1 MTIKV
6 PYTNHIKK
14 NKIFVSIAG
23 SYWTGSSALLDLLVD
38 NPNFYSPPGEFS
50 LFSYGQFFNDV
61 VNPIFKKDNINP
73 KIFNENILR
82 FTEFNKDENINI
94 FPYRKLLRRIL
105 RIINFHPKGI
115 NSIRAGYNRIMS
127 EEYELLCSNLVEA
140 LSKKKKFND
149 KEIQILKETIL
160 SLLGSI
166 GTIKNYSNPTFIL
179 LDQFISPSYVE
190 QSLKLS
196 PDLKM
201 IFVDRDWRDQ
211 YSEVKSIFPSMMKK
225 NMQLNVFPMGEKQ
238 DDYLLKP
245 IDFFIKLRNKVS
257 HYKRVHKERF
267 HKEVLW
273 LEFEDLVFKPE
284 NSLKEVF
291 RFLNISNNFTIN
303 TDISIMEKSKKNI
316 GKWHNFDIDND
327 ISYINERIQ

>member
-1 MTIKV
+1 
-6 PYTNHIKK
+6 
-14 NKIFVSIAG
+14 
-23 SYWTGSSALLDLLVD
+23 
-38 NPNFYSPPGEFS
+38 
-50 LFSYGQFFNDV
+50 
-61 VNPIFKKDNINP
+61 
-73 KIFNENILR
+73 
-82 FTEFNKDENINI
+82 
-94 FPYRKLLRRIL
+94 
-105 RIINFHPKGI
+105 
-115 NSIRAGYNRIMS
+115 
-127 EEYELLCSNLVEA
+127 
-140 LSKKKKFND
+140 KFND

-166 GTIKNYSNPTFIL
+166 GTIKNDSNPTFIL

-316 GKWHNFDIDND
+316 GKWHN
-327 ISYINERIQ
+327 